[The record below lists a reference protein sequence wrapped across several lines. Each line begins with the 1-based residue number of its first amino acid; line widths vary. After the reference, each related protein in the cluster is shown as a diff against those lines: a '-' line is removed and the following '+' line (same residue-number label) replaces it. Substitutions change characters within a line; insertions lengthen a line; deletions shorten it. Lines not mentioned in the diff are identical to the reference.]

1 MSLQDLLDTQCQ
13 TCSLRQIARQGFGS
27 MHVSVFDLTLSANA
41 GCDVFGIFQCQRC
54 PGQRCLRAGSD
65 LHSEGLAAHVLF
77 CFSNTCC
84 GGGGGGGG
92 GGDGDG
98 GGGGGGGVAVAVAVA
113 AAAAVAVV
121 VVVVIFPRLAFRG
134 IPFRDIPS
142 RGLSPRGVSRL

>member
-1 MSLQDLLDTQCQ
+1 MQAATFSASFNVNDALGSGAFGQVL
-13 TCSLRQIARQGFGS
+13 TCTA
-27 MHVSVFDLTLSANA
+27 
-41 GCDVFGIFQCQRC
+41 
-54 PGQRCLRAGSD
+54 
-65 LHSEGLAAHVLF
+65 AAHVLF

-84 GGGGGGGG
+84 GGGGG

-142 RGLSPRGVSRL
+142 CGLSPRGVSRL